1 MIVYLSVVIIDTTTT
16 RREKVHMEKKNDQKA
31 KPATSKLA
39 IVVLLL
45 ILALCIVGIV
55 TTVMGQKKVMPMAR
69 EALIYIGY
77 ILVLAYAFAGYR
89 VPHGNMLKYTILL
102 FAVLMMVTV
111 MSKPSISNGSGM
123 NGPGQAKPAMEASEN
138 PQQQPAGQPAGQPA
152 PQPAKDAAD
161 PLKKESLTPDQET
174 RSNLFELGFVGAI
187 IILIS
192 YMAGRLDRIRENQII
207 IIIVLVLFIL
217 RAILANYGGQF
228 LHTGFNECN
237 MWLVLSVS
245 YLCRYRQHR
254 EAGLVDRKHAKN

>member
-1 MIVYLSVVIIDTTTT
+1 
-16 RREKVHMEKKNDQKA
+16 METKNQNA
-31 KPATSKLA
+31 KPATSKVA

-45 ILALCIVGIV
+45 VLALCITGIV
-55 TTVMGQKKVMPMAR
+55 LTITGQRKVMPMTR

-77 ILVLAYAFAGYR
+77 IMVLCYAFVGYR

-102 FAVLMMVTV
+102 FAVLMVVTV
-111 MSKPSISNGSGM
+111 ISKPSISNGAGRGQGQ
-123 NGPGQAKPAMEASEN
+123 GPAPAQAEAQMEPAQNM
-138 PQQQPAGQPAGQPA
+138 Q
-152 PQPAKDAAD
+152 PQPARNDKAEADANAPKRQD
-161 PLKKESLTPDQET
+161 LSPSEET
-174 RSNLFELGFVGAI
+174 RSNIFELSFVGAI

-217 RAILANYGGQF
+217 RAFLANYGGSV
-228 LHTGFNECN
+228 LRTGLNECN

-254 EAGLVDRKHAKN
+254 EAGLIDRKHAKAKA

>member
-1 MIVYLSVVIIDTTTT
+1 
-16 RREKVHMEKKNDQKA
+16 MEKKNDQNA

-55 TTVMGQKKVMPMAR
+55 TTAMGQRKVMPMAR

-111 MSKPSISNGSGM
+111 MSKPAIYNGSRA
-123 NGPGQAKPAMEASEN
+123 NAPREAGPAIEASEN
-138 PQQQPAGQPAGQPA
+138 PQPSAQPAAKPDA
-152 PQPAKDAAD
+152 PPAKTAD
-161 PLKKESLTPDQET
+161 EPEQMESLTPGQEK

-187 IILIS
+187 MVLIS
-192 YMAGRLDRIRENQII
+192 YMAGRLDRIKENQII
-207 IIIVLVLFIL
+207 IIIVLVLFVL
-217 RAILANYGGQF
+217 RAFLANYGGSF
-228 LHTGFNECN
+228 LQTGFNEFN
-237 MWLVLSVS
+237 MWLVLSAS
-245 YLCRYRQHR
+245 YLCRYRQHK
-254 EAGLVDRKHAKN
+254 EAGLLDRKNVKA